1 MGDRGADQEGD
12 EMSKVWFVTG
22 AARGMGNAI
31 VNAVL
36 QHGDCVIATSRKGD
50 DIPIPD
56 EYKENTLCLKLD
68 ISDSNE
74 EIYAEAV
81 DKAAARFGR
90 IDVLVNNAGYGAV
103 TFFEETKEETI
114 KKLYETNVFGTMRVT
129 RAVLPV
135 MRKQRSGHIF
145 NISSTASYA
154 PGPVI
159 YHSSKFAVTGFS
171 VALAFEVEPFGI
183 RVTNVAP
190 GMFRTNF
197 YDAGKWGTEADMHI
211 DDYDACRWQPG
222 LVADCQKHLQP
233 GDPMKLAEVIIKAA
247 ESENPPLHL
256 GVGED
261 APDVMYGF
269 AEKIKADT
277 DAWREVAS
285 DTSFEK

>member
-1 MGDRGADQEGD
+1 
-12 EMSKVWFVTG
+12 MSKVWFVTG
-22 AARGMGNAI
+22 AGKGMGKSI
-31 VNAVL
+31 VNKVL
-36 QHGDCVIATSRKGD
+36 EAGDEVVATSRKGN
-50 DIPIPD
+50 DIEIS
-56 EYKENTLCLKLD
+56 EAYKDNALCLQLD
-68 ISDSNE
+68 ISNPDE
-74 EIYAEAV
+74 AVYAEVVRQAV
-81 DKAAARFGR
+81 DKFGR

-103 TFFEETKEETI
+103 TFFEETDEATI

-183 RVTNVAP
+183 KVTNVAP
-190 GMFRTNF
+190 GMFRTSF
-197 YDAGKWGTEADMHI
+197 YDAGKWGTEADKHI
-211 DDYDACRWQPG
+211 EDYDSCRWQPG
-222 LVADCQKHLQP
+222 LVADCQKKQQQ
-233 GDPMKLAEVIIKAA
+233 GDPDKLAEVIIKAA
-247 ESENPPLHL
+247 QSENPPLHL
-256 GVGED
+256 GIGED

-277 DAWREVAS
+277 DAWKEIAS